1 MTSAAFEAVVWLLA
15 ILCVVG
21 IGRLSAVSERWKWGM
36 GIAIFGL
43 AIVGV
48 RSLLWGALAW

>member
-1 MTSAAFEAVVWLLA
+1 MTIAFEAVVWLLA

-36 GIAIFGL
+36 GITLFAL

-48 RSLLWGALAW
+48 RWLLWGALAW